1 MEMQNPDIE
10 IRPLTVLDPA
20 EIHAVVTGYESY
32 EKYAVEKTESE
43 AETVIT
49 ARLVRLETPHR
60 AGFAEDFTERAMTWF
75 AGMLPQGYSFG
86 AYHAGRLVAL
96 AIAETQE
103 WTHGLR
109 IWEFHVMRAYHR
121 QGIGRAL
128 MRRVVDQAAQAGLRI
143 VVLETQ
149 NTNVRAIRFYR
160 SIGFHL
166 GALDLALYTNHDMQD
181 GEVCFYMH
189 YQLPAAA
196 SSSCQQPE
204 AAGNSLT

>member
-1 MEMQNPDIE
+1 MDTPRLPIE
-10 IRPLTVLDPA
+10 IRPLTALDPA
-20 EIHAVVTGYESY
+20 EIHAVVSGYESG
-32 EKYAVEKTESE
+32 EKYAVVKTESE
-43 AETVIT
+43 AETVIA

-60 AGFAEDFTERAMTWF
+60 ATFTDDFSERAMTWF

-103 WTHGLR
+103 WTRGLR
-109 IWEFHVMRAYHR
+109 IWEFHVMREYHR
-121 QGIGRAL
+121 MGIGRVL
-128 MRRVVDQAAQAGLRI
+128 MAHVIDRAVQAGLRI

-160 SIGFHL
+160 SAGFHL
-166 GALDLALYTNHDMQD
+166 GAIDLALYTNHDVED

-189 YQLPAAA
+189 YPLPAAGHDAQELAA
-196 SSSCQQPE
+196 S
-204 AAGNSLT
+204 

>member
-1 MEMQNPDIE
+1 MQTTKVPIE
-10 IRPLTVLDPA
+10 IRPLLALDPA
-20 EIHAVVTGYESY
+20 EIHAVVTGYESD
-32 EKYAVEKTESE
+32 EKYAVVKTESD

-60 AGFAEDFTERAMTWF
+60 AGFAEDFSERAMTWF

-109 IWEFHVMRAYHR
+109 IWEFHVMRDYHR

-128 MRRVVDQAAQAGLRI
+128 MAHVIDHAAQIGLRI

-160 SIGFHL
+160 SAGFHL
-166 GALDLALYTNHDMQD
+166 GALDLALYTNNDVED

-189 YQLPAAA
+189 YP
-196 SSSCQQPE
+196 
-204 AAGNSLT
+204 LT